1 MRHWMSSWTCP
12 QHPTMQKSQ
21 LCLTTFRGRLCVLS
35 LMLCWSKLCPS
46 TMCGWLHL
54 AAPMKLLSEPL
65 WKLTTTP
72 ESPLSAPHMTSNTM
86 AGFKWHCR
94 SSLLTPSS
102 LRAKN
107 DYKDASCGLGVS
119 YRVLCYNLFV
129 TLNIRMKAY
138 VGILL
143 CSL

>member
-1 MRHWMSSWTCP
+1 
-12 QHPTMQKSQ
+12 
-21 LCLTTFRGRLCVLS
+21 
-35 LMLCWSKLCPS
+35 
-46 TMCGWLHL
+46 
-54 AAPMKLLSEPL
+54 
-65 WKLTTTP
+65 
-72 ESPLSAPHMTSNTM
+72 MTSNTM

-102 LRAKN
+102 LRTKN